1 MKKLKAIMDT
11 WTIVEKFNIPFKQT
25 DDNTV
30 EISEAD
36 YKRVW
41 DAYGDKKY
49 IESLTNLSRG
59 LCSHGYIY

>member
-49 IESLTNLSRG
+49 IENLTNLSRG
-59 LCSHGYIY
+59 FCSHGYIY